1 MAEKLLNYYF
11 LFDLGVLFD
20 ILFRVKSMDFRVIGS
35 YRSLRGFI
43 SAIWAVWVADQDRH
57 FRKQVGGSCPF
68 LTRSQAASPIGWSA
82 HSASSI
88 RWSARE
94 HRPNSSLVVIV
105 METVV
110 EEQAVVEEQ
119 VVVEEQQQGLVY

>member
-57 FRKQVGGSCPF
+57 HRKQAGESC
-68 LTRSQAASPIGWSA
+68 LILKRSQAASTIG
-82 HSASSI
+82 
-88 RWSARE
+88 WSARE
-94 HRPNSSLVVIV
+94 HRPNSSLVVIE

-119 VVVEEQQQGLVY
+119 VVVEEQQQGLFY